1 MPAFWDTH
9 RRPMVTHTSDFT
21 SDPKSKQD
29 KVNVTNSKKKI
40 AKTWNLEI
48 LQENLTMTHLLK
60 LIDKMCKYKMDP
72 TKTVGATEWTRDAG
86 WTDGRTRT
94 DWNQY
99 TPPTPNN
106 FVCEYIQAK
115 HYG

>member
-40 AKTWNLEI
+40 AKT
-48 LQENLTMTHLLK
+48 
-60 LIDKMCKYKMDP
+60 
-72 TKTVGATEWTRDAG
+72 
-86 WTDGRTRT
+86 
-94 DWNQY
+94 
-99 TPPTPNN
+99 
-106 FVCEYIQAK
+106 
-115 HYG
+115 